1 MWSDGINFIVLCFL
15 LLYKYVLVIA
25 TKNYK
30 YFGNSVVCAQTN
42 RQENTRQRLLFCFFC
57 LRSEKPNRRCLK
69 IELDDIRLGMK
80 VLVVVRMAIG
90 YV

>member
-1 MWSDGINFIVLCFL
+1 MPQNTGKRI
-15 LLYKYVLVIA
+15 
-25 TKNYK
+25 
-30 YFGNSVVCAQTN
+30 
-42 RQENTRQRLLFCFFC
+42 TRQRLLFCFFC
-57 LRSEKPNRRCLK
+57 LRPEKPNRRCLK